1 MPGNKVVLITGASSG
16 IGRVTAQLLA
26 RWGATVF
33 GTGRTPSNGVR
44 ASHCEWLP
52 LEVGS
57 DQSAREC
64 VNALLQ
70 KTGRLDVLINNAGYA
85 LSGAVEEATLEQAK
99 AQFETNFF
107 GMLRMVN
114 LCLPVMRAQK
124 SGQIV
129 NIGSGASIGRAP
141 FFGIYAASKC
151 AVDGYTEALWHE
163 LRPLGIKVSV
173 VQPGFFKS
181 NIESS
186 MRYGEKR
193 IADYQPWRDR
203 GVSVVQDYLRNGE
216 DAKAVADCILGVIRN
231 RRPALCYRVGK
242 NTGRMALLRRFLPQS
257 AFGWIVRRY
266 LKIDRSNRG
275 HRT

>member
-1 MPGNKVVLITGASSG
+1 MAGNKVILITGASSG
-16 IGRVTAQLLA
+16 IGRATARLLA
-26 RWGATVF
+26 TSGSTVF
-33 GTGRTPSNGVR
+33 GTSRNPSGGGPALNY
-44 ASHCEWLP
+44 ELLP
-52 LEVGS
+52 LDVCS
-57 DQSAREC
+57 DQSSRDC
-64 VNALLQ
+64 VDALLQ
-70 KTGRLDVLINNAGYA
+70 KAGRLDVLINNAGYA

-107 GMLRMVN
+107 GMIRMIN
-114 LCLPVMRAQK
+114 LSLPVMRAQK
-124 SGQIV
+124 SGQII

-141 FFGIYAASKC
+141 FFAIYAASKC

-181 NIESS
+181 NIES
-186 MRYGEKR
+186 RLQYGEKR
-193 IADYQPWRDR
+193 ITDYQPWRDR

-231 RRPALCYRVGK
+231 RHPAFCYRVGK
-242 NTGRMALLRRFLPQS
+242 NTGRMTLLRRFLPQS

-266 LKIDRSNRG
+266 LKIDMNSRG
-275 HRT
+275 HGT